1 MKIIIL
7 LLLFFNYSL
16 IKSTSN
22 LFLKLKNDGCTQNY
36 LQLCKI
42 NNKICIHL
50 QYLEYILINE
60 DDFNDIKHDLPLLLL
75 DCIINISKD
84 TTFPTE
90 KKVKLK
96 PKKSFLFNYHLN
108 WHISRINMKQNNKDF
123 SNKERRIVQPDN
135 TSTHVFIFDTG
146 LDSSHSELKDKVSKD
161 KSQHFSVVEKDVCCT
176 LDKDPLCDCEGH
188 GTHVAGLVASETS
201 GYNPKAIL
209 HSIKVFSVNEVRT
222 TKNIIVGINEAIRI
236 KQEYF
241 PNELTIFNFSLS
253 LPGIDNELIASIYNL
268 SKYNILPVIASGN
281 TNYDACYSSP
291 SAAFYGIKV
300 GSTDTNDVRTE
311 FSNYGECVDVYAP
324 GLFIYST
331 FLKNGYE
338 VLHGTSMSCGIVS
351 GFISA
356 LGGYMR
362 SSNAKEIMKEFSKYT
377 INGIVKDAQSSI
389 NEFLYDGK

>member
-253 LPGIDNELIASIYNL
+253 LPGVDNELIASIYNL

>member
-1 MKIIIL
+1 
-7 LLLFFNYSL
+7 
-16 IKSTSN
+16 
-22 LFLKLKNDGCTQNY
+22 
-36 LQLCKI
+36 
-42 NNKICIHL
+42 
-50 QYLEYILINE
+50 
-60 DDFNDIKHDLPLLLL
+60 
-75 DCIINISKD
+75 
-84 TTFPTE
+84 
-90 KKVKLK
+90 
-96 PKKSFLFNYHLN
+96 
-108 WHISRINMKQNNKDF
+108 MKQNNKDF

-253 LPGIDNELIASIYNL
+253 LPGVDNELIASIYNL

-331 FLKNGYE
+331 FLNNGYE

-377 INGIVKDAQSSI
+377 INGIVKDVQSSI

>member
-253 LPGIDNELIASIYNL
+253 LPGVDNELISSIYNL

>member
-236 KQEYF
+236 RQEYF